1 MGRRSENGKKVRMNE
16 SDAGKALLER
26 VSDYYYYY
34 YLIYTII
41 DTHGV

>member
-1 MGRRSENGKKVRMNE
+1 MNE

-26 VSDYYYYY
+26 VSRSEYYYYY
-34 YLIYTII
+34 YLIYTIT